1 MRCRV
6 QHKNLTVSLP
16 RSGYISQPRVAA
28 SAHPGLEFHPRIYPE
43 GVVQVGAGALYNPF
57 GVRLVCYRLS
67 PGCAAV
73 GGKDMG
79 NTLAR
84 TLVTGALPSVQRLRV
99 TAIAPWPV
107 RPEVRAVPV
116 SMHNRRLLHGPD
128 PPPAPTRPSGPHPPG
143 CDDPAN

>member
-1 MRCRV
+1 MSVGERFYRFC
-6 QHKNLTVSLP
+6 SLP
-16 RSGYISQPRVAA
+16 RRGWIPQPRVA
-28 SAHPGLEFHPRIYPE
+28 LR
-43 GVVQVGAGALYNPF
+43 
-57 GVRLVCYRLS
+57 
-67 PGCAAV
+67 V

>member
-1 MRCRV
+1 MIGDQCGSFTAKR
-6 QHKNLTVSLP
+6 
-16 RSGYISQPRVAA
+16 
-28 SAHPGLEFHPRIYPE
+28 
-43 GVVQVGAGALYNPF
+43 LYSTAQGRRF
-57 GVRLVCYRLS
+57 G
-67 PGCAAV
+67 V